1 MSDFNGVP
9 AEDDVPVVETSGD
22 AWNDAMIEDESPIAA
37 PESLSGAPTIST
49 PLPPPPPKVKSRRT
63 LRALALAF
71 AVVAVGF
78 GGGILGTIAV
88 DEWNITIGSTR
99 ISGSSNSPLVTS
111 EVDSDDPSLGTTVVA
126 QVVNQL
132 ADSVVTINSQISDA
146 TGEGEASGTGVVL
159 TSDGEILT
167 NAHVVEGAT
176 GVTVRFAGETEPRT
190 ATVLAS
196 DAGNDL
202 ALLKIDATNLKPA
215 TFAQPGTIR
224 IGDQVIAIGYA
235 LALDGGPSVTSG
247 IISALKRT
255 IITES
260 GALNGLIQTDAAISS
275 GNSGGPLVNLRGEVV
290 GINTAVAR
298 SDVNQ
303 AATNIGFSISVDEI
317 VPVLEQLRSQA
328 SGVARQE
335 GFLGVGLA
343 ARTDGGQGAIITS
356 VQPDSPASLA
366 GIQED
371 DIVLSVDG
379 EPIDG
384 QAGLVAAIRDA
395 APGQTVEIE
404 ILRGV
409 KRLTVKATLV
419 ARDQG

>member
-22 AWNDAMIEDESPIAA
+22 AWNDAMVEDESP
-37 PESLSGAPTIST
+37 IST
-49 PLPPPPPKVKSRRT
+49 PLPPPPPMPANVKSRRT
-63 LRALALAF
+63 LRALALVF

-88 DEWNITIGSTR
+88 NEWDITIGSTR
-99 ISGSSNSPLVTS
+99 ISGSSNAPLVTS
-111 EVDSDDPSLGTTVVA
+111 EVGSDDPSLGTTVVA
-126 QVVNQL
+126 QVVNLL

-167 NAHVVEGAT
+167 NAHVVEGST

-409 KRLTVKATLV
+409 NRLTVKATLV